1 MSETTD
7 ERLYQLLPAVYRQR
21 DAAQREPLRALLAVI
36 EGELRLVEGDIARL
50 YENWFIETCDEWV
63 VPYLGD
69 LLNVRGLLPVENGA
83 LSQRALVANALGYRR
98 RKGTA
103 AMLEQLARDVTGWP
117 AKAVEFF
124 ERLATTQHLN
134 HLRPAN
140 LCTVDLHD
148 MDGLELLDGPFERAT
163 HTAEVRH
170 IDNGRGRYN
179 IPNIGLFLWRLQ
191 SYAVTRGTPRPVA
204 DPADGRYTF
213 NPLGI
218 AAPLFN
224 RPRTER
230 EITQLAGEENVPG
243 PLRRLPLHE
252 ELEGLR
258 QALVDGKTPS
268 SLFFGAQP
276 VLQIFIQRGNNS
288 GFAMVPPEEVLICDL
303 SDLPAAPPADWR
315 RPPATKKYT
324 RASDGAEVERPI
336 TVAVDPVQGRLS
348 FRADPTLRAVEVSY
362 AYGFGGDLGG
372 GPYDRQASV
381 AQWFD
386 RTDERE
392 IWQMGV
398 TRNPPADDERLVATL
413 AEAVQAWND
422 VLSDG
427 EERVGII
434 AVMDSR
440 TYEEGLT
447 NSQAITVPAGSR
459 LAIVA
464 ADWPETPDPEIPGR
478 QQRVEGQL
486 APTNLRPHLR
496 GDLAVQAGAPVPT
509 ATGGELIL
517 DGLLIEG
524 ALSVLQGQ
532 PDDSGQPTS
541 LGGLR
546 LAHCTL
552 VPGHSLNEAGASRE
566 PNRPS
571 VVVDP
576 ANNQL
581 RLQVYR
587 SITGPLRLPAE
598 IADLE
603 VRDSIID
610 SPTRGGRAWLTP
622 ALVSGA
628 LATIDLASD
637 GPTIQVTIGEE
648 GPHLAALPGKPTTV
662 AQARDQLQVAI
673 RTAHN
678 SPAFIRA
685 RVINVPGA
693 NRLVVLPGIP
703 DTVTVENAEE
713 DTTATQLKLD
723 RASARQV
730 RALIGGSLA
739 GFSGLSA
746 TSPAVQATIG
756 EEGPH
761 LATFTD
767 EPATIA
773 QARDQLQAAI
783 RNVSGAPEAFSAAL
797 VGNLDDRL
805 VVLPGVANAAVT
817 FAAAPT
823 DATTLRELALG
834 SDRPA
839 IAASEG
845 GDRPGPTTT
854 LEKTT
859 VFGAVHVKELLLAS
873 ETLFTIP
880 PMAERRQ
887 IGCARF
893 SYVPPG
899 ARTPR
904 RYRCQPDAEIA
915 TRTAEAERRAEA
927 ARRSLTTEERDAIR
941 VEVERALVP
950 AFTSTRYGRPAYGQ
964 LAPSCPAP
972 ILTGAEDEGEM
983 GGFHFLQQAQRVK
996 NLRASLD
1003 EYLRFGLEA
1012 GIFFVT

>member
-1 MSETTD
+1 MNETTD

-21 DAAQREPLRALLAVI
+21 DAAQDEALRALMAVI
-36 EGELRLVEGDIARL
+36 ESELRLVEGDIARL
-50 YENWFIETCDEWV
+50 YDNWFIETCDEWV

-69 LLNVRGLLPVENGA
+69 LLNVRGLLRIEDGA
-83 LSQRALVANALGYRR
+83 LSQRAFVANTLGYRR

-103 AMLEQLARDVTGWP
+103 AVLEQLARDVTGWS
-117 AKAVEFF
+117 AKVVEFF

-148 MDGLELLDGPFERAT
+148 MDGLELLNGPFERAN

-252 ELEGLR
+252 ELEALR
-258 QALVDGKTPS
+258 QGTSGPEHYFGDG
-268 SLFFGAQP
+268 P
-276 VLQIFIQRGNNS
+276 VLEVFVKGE
-288 GFAMVPPEEVLICDL
+288 AEPLPPERIHICHL
-303 SDLPAAPPADWR
+303 GEWR
-315 RPPATKKYT
+315 RPEDPADPDDQEQIE
-324 RASDGAEVERPI
+324 AM
-336 TVAVDPVQGRLS
+336 VDPVLGRLS
-348 FRADPTLRAVEVSY
+348 FASTVTPDPVKVSY

-398 TRNPPADDERLVATL
+398 KGNPPADDDRLVGTL
-413 AEAVQAWND
+413 AEAIQAWNA
-422 VLSDG
+422 VISDG

-434 AVMDSR
+434 AVMDGR
-440 TYEEGLT
+440 TYEEDLT
-447 NSQAITVPAGSR
+447 GSRAITVPAGSR

-464 ADWPETPDPEIPGR
+464 ADWPQTPDPEIPGR

-524 ALSVLQGQ
+524 ALDVLQGE
-532 PDDSGQPTS
+532 PDGSGQPSS
-541 LGGLR
+541 LGSLR

-552 VPGHSLNEAGASRE
+552 VPGHGLNEVGALRE
-566 PNRPS
+566 PNLPS
-571 VVVDP
+571 VVVDA
-576 ANNQL
+576 ANNEL
-581 RLQVYR
+581 RLKIYR

-603 VRDSIID
+603 VRDSIVD

-628 LATIDLASD
+628 LATIDLAAD
-637 GPTIQVTIGEE
+637 RPTIQVTIGEE

-673 RTAHN
+673 RIAHD
-678 SPAFIRA
+678 SPAFFRA

-693 NRLVVLPGIP
+693 NRLVVLPGIAE
-703 DTVTVENAEE
+703 TVTIENAGE
-713 DTTATQLKLD
+713 DTTAAQLKLD
-723 RASARQV
+723 PASARGV

-746 TSPAVQATIG
+746 ASPAVQATIG

-761 LATFTD
+761 VATFAD
-767 EPATIA
+767 KPATIA
-773 QARDQLQAAI
+773 QARDQLQAAL
-783 RNVSGAPEAFSAAL
+783 RNVPDAPEAFSAAL
-797 VGNLDDRL
+797 VGTLGDRL
-805 VVLPGVANAAVT
+805 VVLPGVADAAVT
-817 FAAAPT
+817 FAAAPA
-823 DATTLRELALG
+823 DARTLRELALE

-845 GDRPGPTTT
+845 GDRPGPTTS

-880 PMAERRQ
+880 PRAERRQ
-887 IGCARF
+887 IGCVRF

-915 TRTAEAERRAEA
+915 ARTAEAERRAEA

-941 VEVERALVP
+941 DEVERALVP

-972 ILTGAEDEGEM
+972 ILTGAEDEAEM
-983 GGFHFLQQAQRVK
+983 GAFHFLQQAQRVK

>member
-21 DAAQREPLRALLAVI
+21 DAAEGEPLRALVAVI
-36 EGELRLVEGDIARL
+36 ESELRLVEGDIARL
-50 YENWFIETCDEWV
+50 YDNWFIETCDEWV

-69 LLNVRGLLPVENGA
+69 LLNVRGLLRIEDGA
-83 LSQRALVANALGYRR
+83 LSQRAFVANTLGYRR

-103 AMLEQLARDVTGWP
+103 AMLEQLARDVTGWS

-140 LCTVDLHD
+140 LCTVDLRD
-148 MDGLELLDGPFERAT
+148 MDGLELLNGPFERAT

-179 IPNIGLFLWRLQ
+179 ILNIGLFLWRLQ

-258 QALVDGKTPS
+258 QGVSGPEHY
-268 SLFFGAQP
+268 FGDSP
-276 VLQIFIQRGNNS
+276 VLEVFVKGE
-288 GFAMVPPEEVLICDL
+288 AEPLPPERIHICHL
-303 SDLPAAPPADWR
+303 GEWR
-315 RPPATKKYT
+315 RPEDPDDQEQIEAM
-324 RASDGAEVERPI
+324 
-336 TVAVDPVQGRLS
+336 VDPVLGRLS
-348 FRADPTLRAVEVSY
+348 FASTVTPDPVEVSY
-362 AYGFGGDLGG
+362 AYGFSGDLGG

-386 RTDERE
+386 RTDARE

-398 TRNPPADDERLVATL
+398 TREPPAGDARLVGTL
-413 AEAVQAWND
+413 AEAVQAWNA

-427 EERVGII
+427 EDRVGII

-440 TYEEGLT
+440 TYEENLT
-447 NSQAITVPAGSR
+447 NGQTITVPAGSR

-464 ADWPETPDPEIPGR
+464 ADWPETPDPEIPGQR
-478 QQRVEGQL
+478 HRVEGQL

-496 GDLAVQAGAPVPT
+496 GDLAVQAGAPAPT

-524 ALSVLQGQ
+524 ALNVLQGQ
-532 PDDSGQPTS
+532 PDDSGRPAS
-541 LGGLR
+541 LGSLR

-552 VPGHSLNEAGASRE
+552 VPGHSLNEGGAPRE
-566 PNRPS
+566 PDRPS
-571 VVVDP
+571 VVVHA

-581 RLQVYR
+581 RLQIYR

-598 IADLE
+598 IAGLE

-628 LATIDLASD
+628 LATIDLAAD
-637 GPTIQVTIGEE
+637 TPAIQVTIGED
-648 GPHLAALPGKPTTV
+648 GPHLAALPGKPTTL

-703 DTVTVENAEE
+703 DTVTIENAGE
-713 DTTATQLKLD
+713 DATAAQLKLD

-730 RALIGGSLA
+730 HALIGGSLA

-746 TSPAVQATIG
+746 TSPAVQVTIG
-756 EEGPH
+756 DEGSH
-761 LATFTD
+761 QATFTD

-797 VGNLDDRL
+797 VGNLGDRL
-805 VVLPGVANAAVT
+805 VVLPGVADAAVIL
-817 FAAAPT
+817 AAAPT
-823 DATTLRELALG
+823 DATTLRELALE

-839 IAASEG
+839 IAAGDG
-845 GDRPGPTTT
+845 GHRPGPATT

-887 IGCARF
+887 IGCVRF

-899 ARTPR
+899 ARTPQ

-915 TRTAEAERRAEA
+915 ARTTEAERRAEA
-927 ARRSLTTEERDAIR
+927 ARRSLTAEERDAIR

-964 LAPSCPAP
+964 LAPGCPAP

-983 GGFHFLQQAQRVK
+983 GAFHFFQQAQRVK